1 MIGGVAVYHFTFH
14 AFGTWR
20 ADHPRGYTVREE
32 GYQPPDAQEQRR
44 RDEHLTQDVVHFD
57 EDMQKV
63 LVVGTYDI
71 CRRRGWQFFGGGND
85 ATHTHALIGFKQFV
99 DWQDARDTLKNI
111 LSLFLGR
118 WTGREGV
125 TWFVEGGSR
134 KRVENRGHFEYLLD
148 RYFPDHRGVY
158 WRAGRPLPQI
168 PTWFL
173 HGKNPRDDKDKGDET
188 GASAT
193 GYQMDREDELYC
205 DNDYAIDHLIDR
217 FLRED
222 EQNDHS

>member
-1 MIGGVAVYHFTFH
+1 MYHFTFH

-20 ADHPRGYTVREE
+20 ADHPRGYTLREE
-32 GYQPPDAQEQRR
+32 GYQPPDAEEQRR
-44 RDEHLTQDVVHFD
+44 REDKLTQDVVQFD
-57 EDMQKV
+57 EAMQKV
-63 LVVGTYDI
+63 LVVGTQDI
-71 CRRRGWQFFGGGND
+71 CTRRGWRFHGAGND
-85 ATHTHALIGFKQFV
+85 RTRYHALISFERFV
-99 DWQDARDTLKNI
+99 DWQEARDTLKNI

-134 KRVENRGHFEYLLD
+134 KREESRKHFDYLLD

-158 WRAGRPLPQI
+158 WCEGKALPDIPL
-168 PTWFL
+168 WFL
-173 HGKNPRDDKDKGDET
+173 SGKKSREDEEKDEDT

-193 GYQMDREDELYC
+193 GYEIDREDALC
-205 DNDYAIDHLIDR
+205 RDDDYDIDRLIDR

-222 EQNDHS
+222 DDDPTNSR